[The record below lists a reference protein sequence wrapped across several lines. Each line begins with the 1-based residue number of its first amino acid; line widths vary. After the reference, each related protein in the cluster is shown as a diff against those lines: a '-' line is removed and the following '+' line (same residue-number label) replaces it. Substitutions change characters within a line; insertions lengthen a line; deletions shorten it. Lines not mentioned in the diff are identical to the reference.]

1 MYVIVHQG
9 GALRGAFGA
18 HVIASLMMK
27 RRPDLV
33 LGNSIGAVNGSVAAS
48 GRFGALREF
57 WLSVDG
63 KNIIDGISGFLRP
76 SLFGGKGGLLSL
88 APLRAKLEKYV
99 TLEGLQVPFGAG
111 VVSKRTFEYIT
122 LLSDEMKTD
131 EDLVDAIEGSSAIA
145 FIMEPVTI
153 DYQDQ
158 QVTVCDAGHRHSIP
172 MIPAH
177 LLPSVTEVD
186 VILCNP
192 IEPQPTEVRKTDG
205 IFDAFA
211 WLLQAMSVTTQA
223 ADLNVYYDMAKSG
236 VRVRI
241 FAPPCNLGNMLDTDS
256 ATIRR
261 RWYHGGVAAENPVIL

>member
-18 HVIASLMMK
+18 HVIASLMMR

-48 GRFGALREF
+48 GRFGALRDF

-76 SLFGGKGGLLSL
+76 SLFSGRGGLLSL
-88 APLRAKLEKYV
+88 SPLRAKLEKYV
-99 TLEGLQVPFGAG
+99 TLAGLQVPFGAG

-122 LLSDEMKTD
+122 LLSGEMVD
-131 EDLVDAIEGSSAIA
+131 DQDLVDAVIGSSAIA

-153 DYQDQ
+153 EHENIP
-158 QVTVCDAGHRHSIP
+158 VVVCDAGHRHSIP
-172 MIPAH
+172 MIPSH
-177 LLPSVTEVD
+177 LLTSVTEVD

-192 IEPQPTEVRKTDG
+192 IEPQSIEIRKTDG

-223 ADLNVYYDMAKSG
+223 ADLSVYYDMARTG
-236 VRVRI
+236 VKVRI
-241 FAPPCNLGNMLDTDS
+241 FAPPCNLGNMLDTDN